1 MKLTFCGGVRGVTGS
16 CYLLETKAH
25 KILIDCG
32 MFQGDHALEYS
43 QEPFDFDPKKI
54 DAVILTHAHYDHCG
68 RLPMLSKQGF
78 TGLIFCT
85 PPTKS
90 LTSIVLQDAQHLMAD
105 NNHRMDTP
113 ILFDMA
119 DVKNVDDLINVMN
132 YHTQFEIIPGVSV
145 MLYDAG
151 HILGSAF
158 VVVDIDAKHTADSK
172 ARRIVFS
179 GDIGNDKVPIL
190 PQTES
195 ISNADIV
202 ICESTYGDRE
212 HEPVDTRMTKL
223 RDMIKDV
230 VGDNGTLLI
239 PAFSIER
246 TQELLYE
253 LDRMIDDKAIP
264 NCPIY
269 LDSPLSIKATEIYRE
284 FSQYLRFDRD
294 IFTSPDRDFFSF
306 PNLHVTLTV
315 DASKS
320 INEDSGPKIIVAGAG
335 MINGGRILHH
345 LKRYIEDSRSG
356 ILIIGY
362 QAEGTLGRKIFD
374 GQKKVHIYHDP
385 FEVRAK
391 VSAIG
396 AFSAHGDRKKL
407 KQWLA
412 TCSEPIGQI
421 FLVHGDTDVKENF
434 KIYLGKELATN
445 IEIPKYWQ
453 SFEW

>member
-1 MKLTFCGGVRGVTGS
+1 
-16 CYLLETKAH
+16 
-25 KILIDCG
+25 
-32 MFQGDHALEYS
+32 
-43 QEPFDFDPKKI
+43 
-54 DAVILTHAHYDHCG
+54 G
-68 RLPMLSKQGF
+68 RLPLLSKQGF
-78 TGLIFCT
+78 TGSIFCT

-90 LTSIVLQDAQHLMAD
+90 LTNIVLQDAQHLMAD
-105 NNHRMDTP
+105 NNHRMNTP
-113 ILFDMA
+113 ILFDVD
-119 DVKNVDDLINVMN
+119 DVKNVDGMICVMN
-132 YHTQFEIIPGVSV
+132 YHTQFEVIPGVNV

-158 VVVDIDAKHTADSK
+158 AVVDIDAKHTADSK

-179 GDIGNDKVPIL
+179 GDIGNNDVPIL
-190 PQTES
+190 PETES

-223 RDMIKDV
+223 RDMIKNV
-230 VGDNGTLLI
+230 IGDKGTLLI

-253 LDRMIDDKAIP
+253 LDRMIDDQLIP

-269 LDSPLSIKATEIYRE
+269 LDSPLSIKATEIYQE
-284 FSQYLRFDRD
+284 FANYLRFDRD
-294 IFTSPDRDFFSF
+294 IFSSPDRDFFSF

-320 INEDSGPKIIVAGAG
+320 INDDDRSKIIIAGAG
-335 MINGGRILHH
+335 MMNGGRILHH
-345 LKRYIEDSRSG
+345 LKRYIEDLRSG

-362 QAEGTLGRKIFD
+362 QAEGTLGRRIFD
-374 GQKKVHIYHDP
+374 RAEKVRIYGD
-385 FEVRAK
+385 EYDVKAK
-391 VSAIG
+391 VGAIG
-396 AFSAHGDRKKL
+396 AFSAHGDRRKL
-407 KQWLA
+407 RQWLK
-412 TCSEPIGQI
+412 TCQEPIGQI
-421 FLVHGDTDVKENF
+421 FLVHGDADVKENF
-434 KIYLGKELATN
+434 KIYLEKELGGN

>member
-1 MKLTFCGGVRGVTGS
+1 
-16 CYLLETKAH
+16 
-25 KILIDCG
+25 
-32 MFQGDHALEYS
+32 
-43 QEPFDFDPKKI
+43 
-54 DAVILTHAHYDHCG
+54 G
-68 RLPMLSKQGF
+68 RLPLLSKQGF
-78 TGLIFCT
+78 TGSIFCT

-90 LTSIVLQDAQHLMAD
+90 LTNIVLQDAQHLMAD
-105 NNHRMDTP
+105 NNHRMNTP
-113 ILFDMA
+113 ILFDA
-119 DVKNVDDLINVMN
+119 DDVKDVYNLMKVMN
-132 YHTQFEIIPGVSV
+132 YHTQFEVIPGVNV

-158 VVVDIDAKHTADSK
+158 AVVDIDAKHTADSK

-179 GDIGNDKVPIL
+179 GDIGNNDVPIL
-190 PQTES
+190 PSTES
-195 ISNADIV
+195 ISHADIV

-230 VGDNGTLLI
+230 VGGNGTLLI

-253 LDRMIDDKAIP
+253 LDRMLDEKIVP
-264 NCPIY
+264 GCPIY
-269 LDSPLSIKATEIYRE
+269 LDSPLSIKATEIYQE
-284 FSQYLRFDRD
+284 FSNYLQFDRD
-294 IFTSPDRDFFSF
+294 IFTSKDRNFFSF

-320 INEDSGPKIIVAGAG
+320 INEDSGAKIIIAGAG
-335 MINGGRILHH
+335 MMNGGRILHH

-362 QAEGTLGRKIFD
+362 QAEGTLGRQIFD
-374 GQKKVHIYHDP
+374 GQKKVHIHHEP
-385 FEVRAK
+385 FDVRAK

-396 AFSAHGDRKKL
+396 AFSAHGDRQKL
-407 KQWLA
+407 KQWLQ
-412 TCSEPIGQI
+412 TCQEPIGQI
-421 FLVHGDTDVKENF
+421 FLVHGDDSVKEKF
-434 KIYLGKELATN
+434 KTYLEKELTGD
-445 IEIPKYWQ
+445 IQIPKYWQ